1 MNIQDSSGDPQQG
14 ALKDGAPLK
23 QRIQL
28 IDFEKLLNRD
38 TNKLDKKLIEDFIAG
53 KRVCVSGG
61 GGSIGSELV
70 RQIAAMG
77 ANLLLIERNENGL
90 ADIENEINHEFPD
103 ISLVG
108 LVADITNKKEI
119 NSIFSD
125 YKPEVV
131 FHAAAHK
138 HVNLME
144 RSPWQAIQ
152 NNVIGTRNLAEAS
165 NSIRANNFILI
176 STDKAVNP
184 SSVMGATKKLAE
196 ILILGMDRVSGTNFD
211 IVRFGNVIGSNGSV
225 ALIFKNQIA
234 KGGPL
239 TLTDPKMKRYFM
251 TIPEAAELTLQAS
264 SIGNGGEI
272 FVLDMGEPILIKTL
286 AEKMIRQCLLEPY
299 KDIDIAIIGAKPGEK
314 LSEILTGRDE
324 VLEST
329 QYSKIQKIISN
340 KVPHS
345 ELKQLQE
352 LLSNLSFEDH
362 ENIKSILGDL
372 IPEYNP
378 S

>member
-119 NSIFSD
+119 N
-125 YKPEVV
+125 
-131 FHAAAHK
+131 
-138 HVNLME
+138 
-144 RSPWQAIQ
+144 
-152 NNVIGTRNLAEAS
+152 
-165 NSIRANNFILI
+165 
-176 STDKAVNP
+176 
-184 SSVMGATKKLAE
+184 
-196 ILILGMDRVSGTNFD
+196 
-211 IVRFGNVIGSNGSV
+211 
-225 ALIFKNQIA
+225 
-234 KGGPL
+234 
-239 TLTDPKMKRYFM
+239 
-251 TIPEAAELTLQAS
+251 
-264 SIGNGGEI
+264 
-272 FVLDMGEPILIKTL
+272 
-286 AEKMIRQCLLEPY
+286 
-299 KDIDIAIIGAKPGEK
+299 
-314 LSEILTGRDE
+314 
-324 VLEST
+324 
-329 QYSKIQKIISN
+329 
-340 KVPHS
+340 
-345 ELKQLQE
+345 
-352 LLSNLSFEDH
+352 
-362 ENIKSILGDL
+362 
-372 IPEYNP
+372 
-378 S
+378 

>member
-1 MNIQDSSGDPQQG
+1 MNIQDSSGDPPQG
-14 ALKDGAPLK
+14 ALQVGAPLN

-38 TNKLDKKLIEDFIAG
+38 PNKLDTKLIEDFIFG
-53 KRVCVSGG
+53 KKVCVSGG

-77 ANLLLIERNENGL
+77 AELLLIERNENGL

-103 ISLVG
+103 VSLVG

-125 YKPEVV
+125 HKPEVV

-165 NSIRANNFILI
+165 NSIGTKNFILI

-196 ILILGMDRVSGTNFD
+196 MLILGMDTVSVTNFD

-239 TLTDPKMKRYFM
+239 TLTDPKMERYFM
-251 TIPEAAELTLQAS
+251 TIPELS
-264 SIGNGGEI
+264 
-272 FVLDMGEPILIKTL
+272 LIH
-286 AEKMIRQCLLEPY
+286 I
-299 KDIDIAIIGAKPGEK
+299 
-314 LSEILTGRDE
+314 
-324 VLEST
+324 
-329 QYSKIQKIISN
+329 
-340 KVPHS
+340 
-345 ELKQLQE
+345 
-352 LLSNLSFEDH
+352 
-362 ENIKSILGDL
+362 
-372 IPEYNP
+372 
-378 S
+378 

>member
-1 MNIQDSSGDPQQG
+1 MNIQDSSGDPPQG
-14 ALKDGAPLK
+14 ALQVGAPLN

-38 TNKLDKKLIEDFIAG
+38 PNKLDTKLIEDFIFG
-53 KRVCVSGG
+53 KKVCVSGG

-70 RQIAAMG
+70 RQIAAMS
-77 ANLLLIERNENGL
+77 AELLLIERNENGL

-103 ISLVG
+103 VSLVG

-125 YKPEVV
+125 HKPEVV

-165 NSIRANNFILI
+165 NSIGSKNFILI

-196 ILILGMDRVSGTNFD
+196 MLILGMDTVSVTNFD

-239 TLTDPKMKRYFM
+239 TLTDPKMERYFM

-324 VLEST
+324 ILENT
-329 QYSKIQKIISN
+329 QYSKIQKIIPT
-340 KVPHS
+340 KAPKS

-352 LLSNLSFEDH
+352 LLKNLSFEDNG
-362 ENIKSILGDL
+362 NIKSILGDL

>member
-1 MNIQDSSGDPQQG
+1 MNIQDSSGDPPQG
-14 ALKDGAPLK
+14 ALHAGAPRN

-38 TNKLDKKLIEDFIAG
+38 PNKLDTKLIEDFIFG
-53 KRVCVSGG
+53 KKVCVSGG

-77 ANLLLIERNENGL
+77 AELLLIERNENGL

-103 ISLVG
+103 VSLVG

-125 YKPEVV
+125 HKPEVV

-165 NSIRANNFILI
+165 NSIGTKNFILI

-196 ILILGMDRVSGTNFD
+196 MLILGMDTVSVTNFD

-239 TLTDPKMKRYFM
+239 TLTDPKMERYFM

-324 VLEST
+324 ILENT
-329 QYSKIQKIISN
+329 QYSKIQKIIST
-340 KVPHS
+340 KAPKS

-362 ENIKSILGDL
+362 GNIKSILGDL

>member
-38 TNKLDKKLIEDFIAG
+38 PNKLDTKLIEDFIFG
-53 KRVCVSGG
+53 KKVCVSGG

-70 RQIAAMG
+70 RQIAAMS
-77 ANLLLIERNENGL
+77 AELLLIERNENGL

-103 ISLVG
+103 VSLVG

-125 YKPEVV
+125 HKPEVV

-165 NSIRANNFILI
+165 NSIGSKNFILI

-196 ILILGMDRVSGTNFD
+196 MLILGMDTVSVTNFD

>member
-38 TNKLDKKLIEDFIAG
+38 TNKLDKKLIEDFIFG
-53 KRVCVSGG
+53 KKVCVSGG

-77 ANLLLIERNENGL
+77 AELLLIERNENGL

-103 ISLVG
+103 VSLVG

-125 YKPEVV
+125 HKPEVV

>member
-77 ANLLLIERNENGL
+77 AELLLIERNENGL

-103 ISLVG
+103 VSLVG

-125 YKPEVV
+125 HKPEVV

-239 TLTDPKMKRYFM
+239 TLTDPKMKRYVM

-340 KVPHS
+340 KAPKS

-362 ENIKSILGDL
+362 GNIKSILGDL